1 MIATLSRAGALTKLV
16 AGAICVRTSSRS
28 IRRVRAVVMGM
39 GRLRRGNARNLL
51 SDHLGFVV
59 CLDLEAAVV
68 GPEVNG
74 NADASDAALVDLAPC
89 QLASCLLEA
98 CSAHHL
104 CRLSPGNRKFQVCI
118 SLPESVEQGVSCEK
132 TVVSLAC
139 GCDRLR
145 AGIAVESTFLCFS
158 CADQLLPVLE
168 FLRVGCLCVV
178 C

>member
-16 AGAICVRTSSRS
+16 AGAICVRTCSRS

-74 NADASDAALVDLAPC
+74 NADASDAALVDLPRVSSRLVYSRLVLLTISA
-89 QLASCLLEA
+89 ASVPA
-98 CSAHHL
+98 IANSKSAYL
-104 CRLSPGNRKFQVCI
+104 FQN
-118 SLPESVEQGVSCEK
+118 P
-132 TVVSLAC
+132 
-139 GCDRLR
+139 
-145 AGIAVESTFLCFS
+145 
-158 CADQLLPVLE
+158 
-168 FLRVGCLCVV
+168 
-178 C
+178 

>member
-16 AGAICVRTSSRS
+16 AGAICVRTSSRG

-74 NADASDAALVDLAPC
+74 NADASDAALVDLPRVSSRLVYSRLVLLTISA
-89 QLASCLLEA
+89 ASVPA
-98 CSAHHL
+98 IANSKSAYL
-104 CRLSPGNRKFQVCI
+104 FQN
-118 SLPESVEQGVSCEK
+118 P
-132 TVVSLAC
+132 
-139 GCDRLR
+139 
-145 AGIAVESTFLCFS
+145 
-158 CADQLLPVLE
+158 
-168 FLRVGCLCVV
+168 
-178 C
+178 